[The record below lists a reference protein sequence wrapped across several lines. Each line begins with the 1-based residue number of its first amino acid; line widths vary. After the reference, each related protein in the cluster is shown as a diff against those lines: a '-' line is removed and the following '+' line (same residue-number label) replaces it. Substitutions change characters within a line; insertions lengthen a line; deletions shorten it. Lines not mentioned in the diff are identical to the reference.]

1 MMDTAVMARVVI
13 GVVGFLVLLFL
24 LEKLFHAFGRKEEE
38 SPQRENG
45 RQGEQQAA
53 ELIRS
58 VLREG
63 DHLFTN
69 VEISFQGRPA
79 EIDAV
84 VVNTCGVFV
93 IEVKNYSGK
102 LVGGEDDY
110 DWKKYHMTE
119 AGNVY
124 VKTVKNPIKQMK
136 RQVYLLAHYL
146 EYYGVK
152 VWVEGYAML
161 LHRNSPVNSGC
172 ILWNTRDIDR
182 AVHTP
187 GKVKLTG
194 RKVLE
199 ISRLMEQTE
208 KRY

>member
-13 GVVGFLVLLFL
+13 GVVGFLVLRFL
-24 LEKLFHAFGRKEEE
+24 LGKLFHAFGRKEEE

-45 RQGEQQAA
+45 RQGERQAA

-69 VEISFQGRPA
+69 VEISFKGRPA

-110 DWKKYHMTE
+110 EWKKYHMTE

-124 VKTVKNPIKQMK
+124 VKMVKNPIKQMK
-136 RQVYLLAHYL
+136 RQVYLFAHYL
-146 EYYGVK
+146 ECHGVK

-161 LHRNSPVNSGC
+161 LHRNSPVNSGY
-172 ILWNTRDIDR
+172 ILENIRDIDR
-182 AVHTP
+182 AVHMP
-187 GKVKLTG
+187 GRMKLTD
-194 RKVLE
+194 RKILQISKLLE
-199 ISRLMEQTE
+199 QAE
-208 KRY
+208 KTY

>member
-1 MMDTAVMARVVI
+1 MDMYQKRKIRAEKKKDDSPKSFPS
-13 GVVGFLVLLFL
+13 VGINW
-24 LEKLFHAFGRKEEE
+24 E
-38 SPQRENG
+38 
-45 RQGEQQAA
+45 
-53 ELIRS
+53 
-58 VLREG
+58 
-63 DHLFTN
+63 
-69 VEISFQGRPA
+69 
-79 EIDAV
+79 
-84 VVNTCGVFV
+84 
-93 IEVKNYSGK
+93 
-102 LVGGEDDY
+102 
-110 DWKKYHMTE
+110 KYHMTE

-161 LHRNSPVNSGC
+161 LHQNSPVNSGC
-172 ILWNTRDIDR
+172 ILRNTRDIDR